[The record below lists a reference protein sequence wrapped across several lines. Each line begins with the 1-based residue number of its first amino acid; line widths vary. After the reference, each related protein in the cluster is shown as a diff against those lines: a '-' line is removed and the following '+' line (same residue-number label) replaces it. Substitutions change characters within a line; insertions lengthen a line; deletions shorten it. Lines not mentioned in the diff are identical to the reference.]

1 MTAFSSPERTTSIRY
16 ALVSWPDFGEVGEV
30 EGVTECSVEENME
43 STLKASGSMSLSG
56 PWPGGLDDMVRVYST
71 SSAPGMPDE
80 EVCHGTF
87 MVSLPTSS
95 HASGVETCDADLYS
109 VLKVLQDT
117 LLEDALSMDA
127 GEPTVGFAASLVRG
141 AGLTVISDGSQHRV
155 SSAHSWDVGTDLL
168 SVVNDCLGWANFSS
182 ADVDG
187 YGNVV
192 FRAYREPSDIEPS
205 ATLSDTE
212 RGGPICG
219 VEVVREYDPAGVP
232 NVSVVVYSPDEGE
245 PQVAVVANDDPASE
259 FSTVRRSRRIT
270 CFEEVNELAGSARD
284 RALSNLKSKM
294 RVVDKYEVDMLWWP
308 CSTGDVLTIDYARDG
323 IRADC
328 SLVKRSYDMTPLL
341 RCSCTFR
348 RNVDY
353 FEATEVS

>member
-43 STLKASGSMSLSG
+43 STLKASGSMSMSG

-127 GEPTVGFAASLVRG
+127 GEPTASR
-141 AGLTVISDGSQHRV
+141 
-155 SSAHSWDVGTDLL
+155 
-168 SVVNDCLGWANFSS
+168 
-182 ADVDG
+182 
-187 YGNVV
+187 
-192 FRAYREPSDIEPS
+192 
-205 ATLSDTE
+205 
-212 RGGPICG
+212 
-219 VEVVREYDPAGVP
+219 
-232 NVSVVVYSPDEGE
+232 
-245 PQVAVVANDDPASE
+245 
-259 FSTVRRSRRIT
+259 RRSSGERASRSYPT
-270 CFEEVNELAGSARD
+270 AR
-284 RALSNLKSKM
+284 
-294 RVVDKYEVDMLWWP
+294 
-308 CSTGDVLTIDYARDG
+308 STGCPRP
-323 IRADC
+323 
-328 SLVKRSYDMTPLL
+328 TPGT
-341 RCSCTFR
+341 SGPT
-348 RNVDY
+348 
-353 FEATEVS
+353 S